1 MGFITSEQHG
11 ELQSKLPEK
20 VVAVFVPTT
29 PNPTGGFLLLLPEDQ
44 VIKLE
49 MSVADGIKYVIS
61 LGSIVPEA
69 QIESFRREAL
79 NRWMGIRGS
88 VIETA
93 AGVILRTRP
102 LTETSLIVHWLTR
115 DEGRLA
121 TVAKGARRAKS
132 VFRGKLDLF
141 YTAEFS
147 FSRSRR
153 SELHT
158 LREVE
163 LQGTHPELRQD
174 LARLRQAC
182 YGANLIEQATE
193 METPLPR
200 VFDFFS
206 DFLNHLLA
214 VGAEPQNVFAFEFKL
229 LRELGL
235 QPELEKT
242 RLNPGTKLLANAL
255 TESDWQMIARL
266 RPSEAQIKELNQF
279 LHGFL
284 IFHLGKIPKGRGSA
298 G

>member
-1 MGFITSEQHG
+1 
-11 ELQSKLPEK
+11 
-20 VVAVFVPTT
+20 
-29 PNPTGGFLLLLPEDQ
+29 
-44 VIKLE
+44 
-49 MSVADGIKYVIS
+49 
-61 LGSIVPEA
+61 
-69 QIESFRREAL
+69 
-79 NRWMGIRGS
+79 MGIRGS

-214 VGAEPQNVFAFEFKL
+214 VEAEPQNVFAFEFKL

-255 TESDWQMIARL
+255 TESDWKMIARL

>member
-1 MGFITSEQHG
+1 
-11 ELQSKLPEK
+11 
-20 VVAVFVPTT
+20 
-29 PNPTGGFLLLLPEDQ
+29 
-44 VIKLE
+44 
-49 MSVADGIKYVIS
+49 
-61 LGSIVPEA
+61 
-69 QIESFRREAL
+69 
-79 NRWMGIRGS
+79 MGIRGS

-206 DFLNHLLA
+206 DFLDHLLA

-255 TESDWQMIARL
+255 TESDWKMIARL